1 MEVNKR
7 DGDMATIDPA
17 FLDKTIAFW
26 QPRTTR
32 TLTKEDA
39 RQIIENATGFFR
51 VLAEWDAKAKAARSS
66 APPTQDPTDG

>member
-1 MEVNKR
+1 MRENVV
-7 DGDMATIDPA
+7 DPA

-32 TLTKEDA
+32 TLTREDA

-51 VLAEWDAKAKAARSS
+51 VLAEWDAKAKAAH
-66 APPTQDPTDG
+66 ATAELPTQGPANG

>member
-1 MEVNKR
+1 MEPNKR

-32 TLTKEDA
+32 TLTREDA

-51 VLAEWDAKAKAARSS
+51 VLAEWDASAKAAR
-66 APPTQDPTDG
+66 AAALPTEGPTDG